1 MYEGEGTTCGRST
14 VHGGRLIIIFQNQL
28 EETIKLIEST
38 VGAVP
43 FNLIP
48 MMVDSND
55 KARFICYPSGLLLCT
70 YSPSACNRIYQQPMT
85 QPPTKPKPCL
95 KTRSFLQNRSK
106 VLNMSKKFDQSES
119 SLVPIFLTSS
129 VTGEGLDLL
138 TSFLN
143 YLPTKK
149 KDEFER
155 QRPVQFQIDNFWYQN
170 EHSKMK
176 KPRPRKTVKI
186 HGRLLSGI
194 IKQNETLRIGP
205 DFSGKFYDTKIESI
219 KVLTS

>member
-1 MYEGEGTTCGRST
+1 MFEDAD
-14 VHGGRLIIIFQNQL
+14 HPKKKLINNYFQSQL

-55 KARFICYPSGLLLCT
+55 KARFICYPAGLLPCS
-70 YSPSACNRIYQQPMT
+70 YSPSRIYQPTT
-85 QPPTKPKPCL
+85 QTKPKPH
-95 KTRSFLQNRSK
+95 LQNRSK

-170 EHSKMK
+170 EHSNQ
-176 KPRPRKTVKI
+176 KPRHRKTVKI

-205 DFSGKFYDTKIESI
+205 DFSGQFYDTKIESI
-219 KVLTS
+219 KVNASYSFRTPRVTFFIVAQ

>member
-1 MYEGEGTTCGRST
+1 
-14 VHGGRLIIIFQNQL
+14 
-28 EETIKLIEST
+28 
-38 VGAVP
+38 
-43 FNLIP
+43 

-55 KARFICYPSGLLLCT
+55 KARFICYPAGLLPCS
-70 YSPSACNRIYQQPMT
+70 YSHSRIYQPT
-85 QPPTKPKPCL
+85 TKPKP
-95 KTRSFLQNRSK
+95 KPHLQNRSK

-170 EHSKMK
+170 EHSNQ

-205 DFSGKFYDTKIESI
+205 DFSGQFYDTKIESI
-219 KVLTS
+219 KVKASYSLRTP

>member
-1 MYEGEGTTCGRST
+1 MDGPRD
-14 VHGGRLIIIFQNQL
+14 HGGRLNIIFQSQL

-70 YSPSACNRIYQQPMT
+70 YSPSACNRIYQQPS
-85 QPPTKPKPCL
+85 QPSTKPKNLPS
-95 KTRSFLQNRSK
+95 TLQNRSK

-155 QRPVQFQIDNFWYQN
+155 QRPVQFQIDNFWYQ
-170 EHSKMK
+170 
-176 KPRPRKTVKI
+176 
-186 HGRLLSGI
+186 
-194 IKQNETLRIGP
+194 QD
-205 DFSGKFYDTKIESI
+205 DFSNDESR
-219 KVLTS
+219 

>member
-1 MYEGEGTTCGRST
+1 
-14 VHGGRLIIIFQNQL
+14 
-28 EETIKLIEST
+28 
-38 VGAVP
+38 
-43 FNLIP
+43 

-70 YSPSACNRIYQQPMT
+70 YSPSISRIYQQPSQT
-85 QPPTKPKPCL
+85 LTKPKTLPS
-95 KTRSFLQNRSK
+95 TLQNRSK

-170 EHSKMK
+170 EHSNQ

-205 DFSGKFYDTKIESI
+205 DFSGQFYDTKIESI
-219 KVLTS
+219 KVKTHNRLDPGPTQVLSETSYFSAMN

>member
-1 MYEGEGTTCGRST
+1 MDGPRD
-14 VHGGRLIIIFQNQL
+14 HGGRLNIIFQSQL

-70 YSPSACNRIYQQPMT
+70 YSPSACNRIYQQPS
-85 QPPTKPKPCL
+85 QPLTKPKTLPS
-95 KTRSFLQNRSK
+95 TLQNRSK

-219 KVLTS
+219 KVQTS

>member
-1 MYEGEGTTCGRST
+1 
-14 VHGGRLIIIFQNQL
+14 
-28 EETIKLIEST
+28 
-38 VGAVP
+38 
-43 FNLIP
+43 

-55 KARFICYPSGLLLCT
+55 KARFICYPSGFMLCT
-70 YSPSACNRIYQQPMT
+70 YTPSRTCPPT
-85 QPPTKPKPCL
+85 QPKPH
-95 KTRSFLQNRSK
+95 LQNRSK

-170 EHSKMK
+170 EHSNQ

-205 DFSGKFYDTKIESI
+205 DFSGQFYDTKIESI
-219 KVLTS
+219 KVKTHHRLDSGPTQVLSETSYFSAMN

>member
-1 MYEGEGTTCGRST
+1 
-14 VHGGRLIIIFQNQL
+14 
-28 EETIKLIEST
+28 
-38 VGAVP
+38 
-43 FNLIP
+43 

-55 KARFICYPSGLLLCT
+55 KARFICYPAGLLPCS
-70 YSPSACNRIYQQPMT
+70 YSPSRIRVPLYQSTNQPI
-85 QPPTKPKPCL
+85 PKPH
-95 KTRSFLQNRSK
+95 LQNRSK

-170 EHSKMK
+170 EHSNQ

-205 DFSGKFYDTKIESI
+205 DFSGQFYDTKIESI
-219 KVLTS
+219 KVKVITRIIRVIFEKNHGTRGILR

>member
-1 MYEGEGTTCGRST
+1 
-14 VHGGRLIIIFQNQL
+14 
-28 EETIKLIEST
+28 
-38 VGAVP
+38 
-43 FNLIP
+43 

-55 KARFICYPSGLLLCT
+55 KARFICYPTGLLPCS
-70 YSPSACNRIYQQPMT
+70 YSPSRIYQPTT
-85 QPPTKPKPCL
+85 QPKPKPHL
-95 KTRSFLQNRSK
+95 LNRSK

-170 EHSKMK
+170 EHSNQ

-205 DFSGKFYDTKIESI
+205 DFSGQFYDTKIESI
-219 KVLTS
+219 KVKTLF

>member
-1 MYEGEGTTCGRST
+1 
-14 VHGGRLIIIFQNQL
+14 
-28 EETIKLIEST
+28 
-38 VGAVP
+38 
-43 FNLIP
+43 

-70 YSPSACNRIYQQPMT
+70 YSPKIYQGPKPSSQPS
-85 QPPTKPKPCL
+85 TKPKTL
-95 KTRSFLQNRSK
+95 TLQNRSK

-219 KVLTS
+219 KVKRAEAHPTLARN

>member
-1 MYEGEGTTCGRST
+1 
-14 VHGGRLIIIFQNQL
+14 
-28 EETIKLIEST
+28 
-38 VGAVP
+38 
-43 FNLIP
+43 

-70 YSPSACNRIYQQPMT
+70 YSPSISRIYQQPS
-85 QPPTKPKPCL
+85 QPLTKPKTLPS
-95 KTRSFLQNRSK
+95 TFQNRSK

-219 KVLTS
+219 KVKNELSAVSGVHPTPVNSGHAQRIC